1 MVGLTLSAEQIRT
14 APPEVRRW
22 LEQEIMRTL
31 GLQSGH
37 ELAAHAATT
46 TLVGCNVEEAQEIL
60 SLVQDMLPVVSVF
73 FELGREAGSVPVHAM
88 RAFRLGDILLHSRL
102 HTPQQV
108 IECLDV
114 LSQALR
120 RIRGDGDAAFYALD
134 DQGHCLVA
142 ESTMRSILRVWQ
154 EIVAQRTLQAGE
166 QAPPVTDQQ
175 APLAERPDGSGQP
188 YRMPGYAFTLPGV
201 GR

>member
-14 APPEVRRW
+14 APPEVRLW

-31 GLQSGH
+31 GLHVGH
-37 ELAAHAATT
+37 QLAEHAATT
-46 TLVGCNVEEAQEIL
+46 ALVGCNVEEAQEIL
-60 SLVQDMLPVVSVF
+60 SLVQGMLPVVSVF
-73 FELGREAGSVPVHAM
+73 FELGREAGSVPVHSM
-88 RAFRLGDILLHSRL
+88 RAFRLGDILRNSRL

-120 RIRGDGDAAFYALD
+120 RVRNDGAAALYALD

-142 ESTMRSILRVWQ
+142 EPTMRSILRLWQ
-154 EIVAQRTLQAGE
+154 QIVAQRALQAGE
-166 QAPPVTDQQ
+166 QTAPVVEPQPAPTQQ
-175 APLAERPDGSGQP
+175 AELPEQP
-188 YRMPGYAFTLPGV
+188 YRIPGYAVTLPGV